1 MREEI
6 YGRLA
11 CSIQSWIRE
20 TVEGAGA
27 TGVVLGLSG
36 GLDSCV
42 SAALCARALGAERVL
57 GIMMPCGNHPDDE
70 RDGGRIAGFLG
81 ISSKTVRLDT
91 VLEELVGV
99 GGLDSSDGL
108 NMGNLKA
115 RLRMATVYAHSG
127 GRLVAGTSNRSEY
140 LAGYWTKWGDGVAD
154 FHPLIGL
161 YKDQVVRLAE
171 AMELPGWTTERV
183 PSAGLWP
190 GQSDEG
196 EMGVSYREIRDY
208 FTGGA
213 STVSAEAADRIG
225 RLHGAS
231 HHKRNP
237 IPSFNAERWFRDNG

>member
-1 MREEI
+1 M
-6 YGRLA
+6 
-11 CSIQSWIRE
+11 
-20 TVEGAGA
+20 
-27 TGVVLGLSG
+27 SG

-42 SAALCARALGAERVL
+42 SAALCAGALGQNRVL

-70 RDGGRIAGFLG
+70 RDGRRIADFLG
-81 ISSKTVRLDT
+81 IESRTVRLDQ
-91 VLEELVGV
+91 VLEAMVNTA
-99 GGLDSSDGL
+99 GLDNSDAL

-115 RLRMATVYAHSG
+115 RLRMATVYAHSQ

-154 FHPLIGL
+154 FHPLLGL
-161 YKDQVVRLAE
+161 YKDQVVKLAE
-171 AMELPGWTTERV
+171 AMELPEWTTERV

-196 EMGVSYREIRDY
+196 EMGVSYSEIRSF
-208 FTGGA
+208 FTGGPP
-213 STVSAEAADRIG
+213 SVSREAAARIAM
-225 RLHGAS
+225 LHGSS

>member
-1 MREEI
+1 MNEDT

-11 CSIQSWIRE
+11 EAIQAWIRE
-20 TVEGAGA
+20 TVADAGA
-27 TGVVLGLSG
+27 EGVVLGLSG

-42 SAALCARALGAERVL
+42 SAALCARALGAGRVL
-57 GIMMPCGNHPDDE
+57 GVMMPCGNHPDDE
-70 RDGGRIAGFLG
+70 RDGRRIAEFLG
-81 ISSKTVRLDT
+81 IGSRTVHLDA
-91 VLEELVGV
+91 VLDELVRAA
-99 GGLDSSDGL
+99 GLDSSDGM

-115 RLRMATVYAHSG
+115 RLRMATVYAHSR

-161 YKDQVVRLAE
+161 YKDQVARLAGV
-171 AMELPGWTTERV
+171 MGLPVWTTERV

-196 EMGVSYREIRDY
+196 EMGVSYNEIRSY

-213 STVSAEAADRIG
+213 AAVSALAAARIG
-225 RLHGAS
+225 GLHEAS

>member
-1 MREEI
+1 MKEGA

-11 CSIQSWIRE
+11 EAIQAWIRE
-20 TVEGAGA
+20 TVENASA
-27 TGVVLGLSG
+27 AGVVIGLSG

-42 SAALCARALGAERVL
+42 SASLCAGALGKSRVL

-70 RDGGRIAGFLG
+70 RDGKRIADFLG
-81 ISSKTVRLDT
+81 IESRTVRLDT
-91 VLEELVGV
+91 VLEEMVQA
-99 GGLDSSDGL
+99 GGLDRSDGM

-115 RLRMATVYAHSG
+115 RLRMATVYAHSKG
-127 GRLVAGTSNRSEY
+127 MLVAGTSNRSEY

-154 FHPLIGL
+154 FHPLLGL
-161 YKDQVVRLAE
+161 YKDQVMKLAE

-196 EMGVSYREIRDY
+196 EMGVSYREIKDY

-213 STVSAEAADRIG
+213 TTVSAKAAARIG
-225 RLHGAS
+225 MLHGAS

-237 IPSFNAERWFRDNG
+237 IASFNAERWFRDNG

>member
-1 MREEI
+1 MSEET

-11 CSIQSWIRE
+11 EAIRAWIRE
-20 TVEGAGA
+20 TVENTGA

-42 SAALCARALGAERVL
+42 SAALCARAIGQGCVL

-70 RDGGRIAGFLG
+70 RDGKRMADHLG
-81 ISSKTVRLDT
+81 IPSKVVRLDT
-91 VLEELVGV
+91 VLEEMVRA
-99 GGLDSSDGL
+99 GGLDRSDGL

-115 RLRMATVYAHSG
+115 RLRMAAVYAHSK

-154 FHPLIGL
+154 FHPLLGL
-161 YKDQVVRLAE
+161 YKDQVVKLAE

-213 STVSAEAADRIG
+213 TTVSSEASARIG
-225 RLHGAS
+225 MLHGAS
-231 HHKRNP
+231 HHKRSP

>member
-1 MREEI
+1 MKEET
-6 YGRLA
+6 YGRLSEA
-11 CSIQSWIRE
+11 IKVWIRE
-20 TVEGAGA
+20 TLENACA

-42 SAALCARALGAERVL
+42 SAALCAGALGKNRVL

-70 RDGGRIAGFLG
+70 RDGKRIAVFLG
-81 ISSKTVRLDT
+81 IESKTVRLDA
-91 VLEELVGV
+91 VLEEMVKA
-99 GGLDSSDGL
+99 GGLDSSDGM

-115 RLRMATVYAHSG
+115 RLRMATIYAHSR

-154 FHPLIGL
+154 FHPLLGL
-161 YKDQVVRLAE
+161 YKDQVIKLAE
-171 AMELPGWTTERV
+171 AMEFPGWTTERV

-196 EMGVSYREIRDY
+196 EMGVSYREIKNY
-208 FTGGA
+208 FTVGA
-213 STVSAEAADRIG
+213 PTVSPEAAARIG

>member
-1 MREEI
+1 MKGET
-6 YGRLA
+6 YCMLA
-11 CSIQSWIRE
+11 EAIRTWIGE
-20 TVEGAGA
+20 TVENAGA

-42 SAALCARALGAERVL
+42 SAALCAGALGKNSVL

-70 RDGGRIAGFLG
+70 RDGKRIADFLG
-81 ISSKTVRLDT
+81 IESMTVRLDT
-91 VLEELVGV
+91 VLLEMVKAA
-99 GGLDSSDGL
+99 GLDSSDGM

-115 RLRMATVYAHSG
+115 RLRMATVYAHSK

-154 FHPLIGL
+154 LHPLLGL
-161 YKDQVVRLAE
+161 YKDQVVKLAQ

-213 STVSAEAADRIG
+213 TMVSAEAAARIG